1 MHNYTLQTKN
11 PSVAL
16 GGFGQVALALIHTI
30 IFFVFCLLFRTR

>member
-16 GGFGQVALALIHTI
+16 GGFGQDRFSYRYSTI
-30 IFFVFCLLFRTR
+30 RYGEPIKTPS